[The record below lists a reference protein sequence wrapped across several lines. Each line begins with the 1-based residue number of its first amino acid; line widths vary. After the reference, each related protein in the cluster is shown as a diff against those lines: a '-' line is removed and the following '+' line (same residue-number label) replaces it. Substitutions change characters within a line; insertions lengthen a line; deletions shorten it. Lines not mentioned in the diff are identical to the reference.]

1 MAEDNKR
8 KKKLVKLGE
17 KDERYDSYGHKID
30 RPIVKPPERTPVR
43 QPVKQ
48 TERQFTPETKRM
60 PATQTAD
67 KRKVRETGERPA
79 RENIRQTAKEENKK
93 KLYSSIPAKEEA
105 PHERRIRERAPIKR
119 KHILNA
125 VKVMVILLLI
135 PGVVCMFVF
144 GFGDKKS
151 DLEKAFLKTGT
162 IENIYNVKA
171 QIIRDEYGITAE
183 FTGKMIPTVNDGDR
197 VAAGAKIG
205 YIVKPEYENE
215 LEKLRQTDSKIQA
228 AQNASS
234 YVESQHIEL
243 GPINEQI
250 NTLTDKLSAV
260 SASSSNLS
268 QYSNIIKELNLLF
281 DTKHGIMMNAATTD
295 DYINSLKAQR
305 ATILTNLGE
314 YMKEVTSPYA
324 GAVSFYADGEES
336 VVSQKAT
343 QISQYLSRKGETGN
357 ILSES
362 ALQFSDTK
370 LVCSIGAE
378 VTSGQTVARITP
390 DVNYYVSADVSDVDY
405 SVFTTGKEITVR
417 AKNRDFSVEA
427 QVEEVLKYADKTY
440 VLLKSSTGL
449 SGAVSQR
456 IIDTEL
462 VIDHM
467 EGIKVPKRALDEWD
481 TAGLTARIAVLRANY
496 VSFVYVNVLAAD
508 GEYAII
514 SPSND
519 FVSEEDEGIT
529 SVRINDIY
537 IVNHET
543 VTEGQIIG
551 G

>member
-17 KDERYDSYGHKID
+17 KDERYDSYGHKIE
-30 RPIVKPPERTPVR
+30 RPTVKPPERTSVR

-48 TERQFTPETKRM
+48 TERQFTPETKKM
-60 PATQTAD
+60 PATRTAD
-67 KRKVRETGERPA
+67 RRPVRETGERPA
-79 RENIRQTAKEENKK
+79 RESDRHTAKEENKK
-93 KLYSSIPAKEEA
+93 KLYSSIPAKDEA
-105 PHERRIRERAPIKR
+105 PHERRIRERAPKR
-119 KHILNA
+119 RKYIFNA
-125 VKVMVILLLI
+125 VKVVMILLLI
-135 PGVVCMFVF
+135 TGVVCMFVF

-171 QIIRDEYGITAE
+171 QIMRDEYGITAG

-250 NTLTDKLSAV
+250 NVLTDKLSAV

-305 ATILTNLGE
+305 ATILANLGE

-324 GAVSFYADGEES
+324 GAVSFYADGQES

-343 QISQYLSRKGETGN
+343 QISQYLSKKGETGN

-362 ALQFSDTK
+362 ALQFSDTN

-378 VTSGQTVARITP
+378 VTAGQTVARITP

-405 SVFTTGKEITVR
+405 SVFTTGKVIMVR

-496 VSFVYVNVLAAD
+496 VSFVYVNVLAVD